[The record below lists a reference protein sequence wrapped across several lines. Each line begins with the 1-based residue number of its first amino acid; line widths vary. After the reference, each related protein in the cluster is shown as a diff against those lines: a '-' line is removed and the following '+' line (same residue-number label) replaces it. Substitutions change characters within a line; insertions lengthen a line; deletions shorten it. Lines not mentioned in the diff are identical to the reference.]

1 MAHERPAMIQQNNDQ
16 PSEAFIELSA
26 RIRIWRRER
35 GLSQADLA
43 SKAGFARST
52 LSKIENGQL
61 SPTFEI
67 LLKLASG
74 FDVEITE
81 LLRPA
86 LPAPLSGRMQ
96 VERANQGTFI
106 PDGNTSMLP
115 LASQMKNRRFK
126 SFVVEF
132 TQHSLEAFG
141 PWNQHNTED
150 MLYVLSGVLEFH
162 SEGYTTVV
170 LHPGDS
176 LHFDGAMAHACLSGG
191 DLPCRC
197 LFVFATHNQEN

>member
-1 MAHERPAMIQQNNDQ
+1 MAA
-16 PSEAFIELSA
+16 
-26 RIRIWRRER
+26 ER

-43 SKAGFARST
+43 TKAGFARST

-86 LPAPLSGRMQ
+86 QPAPLSGRMQ

-126 SFVVEF
+126 SFIVEF
-132 TQHSLEAFG
+132 TQRSLETFG
-141 PWNQHNTED
+141 PWNQHSTED

-162 SEGYTTVV
+162 SDGYTTVN

-176 LHFDGAMAHACLSGG
+176 VHFDGSMAHACLAKG
-191 DLPCRC
+191 DSVCRC
-197 LFVFATHNQEN
+197 LFVFATHNPEG

>member
-1 MAHERPAMIQQNNDQ
+1 MVMTQRKTNQ
-16 PSEAFIELSA
+16 PSDAFAELSA
-26 RIRIWRRER
+26 RIRSWRRER

-43 SKAGFARST
+43 GKAGFARST

-67 LLKLASG
+67 LLKLSSG
-74 FDVEITE
+74 FEVEITD

-86 LPAPLSGRMQ
+86 TPAPLSGRMQ
-96 VERANQGTFI
+96 VERAGDGRLI
-106 PDGNTSMLP
+106 PDGNTSLLP
-115 LASQMKNRRFK
+115 LASQMKNRPFK

-132 TQHSLEAFG
+132 TQHSLEEFG
-141 PWNQHNTED
+141 PWNQHSTED

-162 SEGYTTVV
+162 SDGYTTVT

-176 LHFDGAMAHACLSGG
+176 VHFDGTMAHACLAGG

-197 LFVFATHNQEN
+197 LFVFATHNQGG